1 MLLFSGFLHKH
12 WKRAQEAYPM
22 VASKEERDIEYLGVA
37 AETRLLKRCSFS
49 YSWDF
54 FVVVVVVFPTLLPWE
69 PPFCLVFMT
78 SSFLDS
84 TYE

>member
-49 YSWDF
+49 YSWD
-54 FVVVVVVFPTLLPWE
+54 VFCCGGGGVPHPSALGATLLLG
-69 PPFCLVFMT
+69 FHDFQLLRFHI
-78 SSFLDS
+78 
-84 TYE
+84 